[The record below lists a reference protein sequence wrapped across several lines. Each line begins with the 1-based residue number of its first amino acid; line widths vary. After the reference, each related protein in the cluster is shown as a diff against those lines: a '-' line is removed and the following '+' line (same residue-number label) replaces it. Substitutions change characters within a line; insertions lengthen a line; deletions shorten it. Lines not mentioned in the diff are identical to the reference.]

1 MCLIDNIENINFH
14 DAELVAI
21 KCDYINEIAYMKLRL
36 SYSNI
41 LIRIIFDKFKKI
53 GINNMSLWGEGY
65 YIVSVSV
72 KKEENIKFE
81 FLLNSGDKVY
91 IETEN
96 IILEKQLSSKK

>member
-21 KCDYINEIAYMKLRL
+21 ECDYINEIAYMKLRL

-41 LIRIIFDKFKKI
+41 RIRIIFDKFKKI
-53 GINNMSLWGEGY
+53 GINNMSPWGEGY